1 MNRAKQ
7 PTVKAPFTAMP
18 ISMLRLSGLYYQLF
32 FPVSAAI
39 LSRFYLMQ
47 RQKINRYQF
56 IYNTINQNIYN

>member
-7 PTVKAPFTAMP
+7 GTVKGPFTVMP
-18 ISMLRLSGLYYQLF
+18 ISMLRLSGLDCQLNY
-32 FPVSAAI
+32 PVSAAI